1 MKINYIDVYYAI
13 VRVVTALSTNNYFC
27 FMRFEFMMGVA
38 DLRHPYSSARLTD
51 ARAQIIDALG
61 LLLTPA
67 TKSIYLLTCSY
78 YLPVHFCQF

>member
-1 MKINYIDVYYAI
+1 
-13 VRVVTALSTNNYFC
+13 
-27 FMRFEFMMGVA
+27 MRFEFMMGVA

-67 TKSIYLLTCSY
+67 TKSIHMSFNLLVLLAHALLSILIVFFVT
-78 YLPVHFCQF
+78 PV